1 MCIGLGYTQL
11 TLTWAS
17 AKMTKMTNPAH
28 PGELI
33 REEVLPAFGL
43 NIAQAAEALGVA
55 RPGFNNMVNGHRAL
69 SHEMALKV
77 EAAFGVSAEM
87 LIAMQTNHD
96 LAQARAH
103 AAEITAGVKR
113 LFPIAA

>member
-1 MCIGLGYTQL
+1 MP
-11 TLTWAS
+11 
-17 AKMTKMTNPAH
+17 KMIAPAH

-33 REEVLPAFGL
+33 REEILPAFGL
-43 NIAQAAEALGVA
+43 NVAQAAEALGVA
-55 RPGFNNMVNGHRAL
+55 RPGFNNMINGHRAL

-87 LIAMQTNHD
+87 LIAMQTNFD
-96 LAQARAH
+96 LAQARTH

-113 LFPIAA
+113 LEPIAA